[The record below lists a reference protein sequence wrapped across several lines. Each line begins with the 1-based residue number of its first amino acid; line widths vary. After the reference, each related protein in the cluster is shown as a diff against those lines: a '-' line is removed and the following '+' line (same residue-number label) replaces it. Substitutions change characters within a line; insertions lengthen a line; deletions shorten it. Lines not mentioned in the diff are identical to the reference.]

1 MEASERALRLTRMPP
16 PDGPESHCYD
26 AVEPSAFTWD
36 TFSQLA
42 VLRSLEVE
50 YSYFDS
56 NPACAATCIVGT
68 QSFEEFLSRGAGTT
82 VPDAVHA
89 QVRDYLLAQRTP
101 GSSTWVSVDFG
112 SLVALGAPSAEQP
125 CAVWWGFL
133 IEDTEGAHPGFPGP
147 SYAGF
152 FDEQNAA
159 RCSACWSRR
168 GERTVVANVS
178 VRYPVASP
186 TQGVAF
192 GTLRATANVP
202 VTAGQ
207 HVALRC
213 EVDLAG
219 RSATLVDD
227 SAKVSRTGS

>member
-1 MEASERALRLTRMPP
+1 MPP

-26 AVEPSAFTWD
+26 AVEPRAFTWD

-89 QVRDYLLAQRTP
+89 QVRDYLLSQRTP

-112 SLVALGAPSAEQP
+112 SLVGLGAPSAEQP

-133 IEDTEGAHPGFPGP
+133 VEDTEGAHPGFPGP

-152 FDEQNAA
+152 FDEQPGAE
-159 RCSACWSRR
+159 RGTLRR
-168 GERTVVANVS
+168 LLVIPGERTVVANVS

-192 GTLRATANVP
+192 VTLRATANVP

-207 HVALRC
+207 HVPLRC

-227 SAKVSRTGS
+227 GAKVARTVS